1 MWAFQ
6 MGFHWPLTEALE
18 SPGVEKESYVL
29 DTKSKKAVNTKWVR
43 LQMQLESEDV
53 TAGCSAVSQHFLCT
67 DYVVYLLVSDSLR
80 PRGPQ
85 HARLSCP
92 SPFPGVTTII
102 ITATG

>member
-43 LQMQLESEDV
+43 LQMQLESEDE
-53 TAGCSAVSQHFLCT
+53 GDSKEKSNFLQVQEM
-67 DYVVYLLVSDSLR
+67 D
-80 PRGPQ
+80 
-85 HARLSCP
+85 
-92 SPFPGVTTII
+92 
-102 ITATG
+102 